1 MSEARRINLAGSNAG
16 MRLIAQYSLLNR
28 GDAARLREF
37 LRSGYTEAALQEQC
51 ATARL
56 AALQQAQAQ
65 YGRLKP
71 TQVLALEKHRALVLM
86 QAQCGDAFLLCE
98 LTVEEDYPHRITE
111 FSQQVMGE
119 ETL

>member
-1 MSEARRINLAGSNAG
+1 
-16 MRLIAQYSLLNR
+16 MRLIAQCSLLNR
-28 GDAARLREF
+28 GDAARLRDF
-37 LRSGYTEAALQEQC
+37 LRNGYTEAALQHCPAAQ
-51 ATARL
+51 RL
-56 AALQQAQAQ
+56 ADLQAAQAR
-65 YGRLKP
+65 YGQLKP